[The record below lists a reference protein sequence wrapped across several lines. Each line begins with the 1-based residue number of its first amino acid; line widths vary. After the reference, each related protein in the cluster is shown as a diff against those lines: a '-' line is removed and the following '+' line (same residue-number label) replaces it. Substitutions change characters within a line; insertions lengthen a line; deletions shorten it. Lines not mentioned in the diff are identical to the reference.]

1 MFFWMTSTSRGSV
14 ISRWRVIQFR
24 SGRMI
29 LILFVVLPG
38 DTQLLNMQSEGSCRR
53 RQTST
58 ASECWFLRSSAVGRT
73 QISTYHLS
81 SSTFKPIG
89 MYIYAF
95 ALE

>member
-14 ISRWRVIQFR
+14 ISRWRGSFLKI
-24 SGRMI
+24 RMI

>member
-14 ISRWRVIQFR
+14 ISGWRGSFLKIR
-24 SGRMI
+24 
-29 LILFVVLPG
+29 LISAPHLLELW

-58 ASECWFLRSSAVGRT
+58 ASECWFLRSSSVGRT

-81 SSTFKPIG
+81 SSTFRPIG

>member
-14 ISRWRVIQFR
+14 ISRWRGSFLKIR
-24 SGRMI
+24 
-29 LILFVVLPG
+29 LITFAGTLVLPG